1 MSIMAHRYPV
11 TNGGLLVDPLS
22 DPNLTLKAIAERI
35 IRREQ
40 EIEDLMRRLVSLRSR
55 ERELQDAIL
64 EFEAVYGLSSVNET
78 GAREASST
86 VSLLD
91 EAETILRESGR
102 TMFSRE
108 ILTELQNRGFHVSGN
123 DPASN
128 LSAKLSHAKERFV
141 SQGRGKGW
149 GLPEPVASEREIP
162 RESSQVS
169 DPPSQRLRI
178 RMPPPQ

>member
-1 MSIMAHRYPV
+1 ME
-11 TNGGLLVDPLS
+11 PLS
-22 DPNLTLKAIAERI
+22 DPNLTLKAISERI
-35 IRREQ
+35 TRREQ
-40 EIEDLMRRLVSLRSR
+40 EIEELKRRLATLRSR
-55 ERELQDAIL
+55 ERELQDAVI
-64 EFEAVYGLSSVNET
+64 EFEAIYGLSSVSET
-78 GAREASST
+78 DAREASPT
-86 VSLLD
+86 ISLLD

-108 ILTELQNRGFHVSGN
+108 ILTELQNRGFHVAGN

-149 GLPEPVASEREIP
+149 GLPESVASEREIP
-162 RESSQVS
+162 REGSQAS
-169 DPPSQRLRI
+169 DPPSRTLRI